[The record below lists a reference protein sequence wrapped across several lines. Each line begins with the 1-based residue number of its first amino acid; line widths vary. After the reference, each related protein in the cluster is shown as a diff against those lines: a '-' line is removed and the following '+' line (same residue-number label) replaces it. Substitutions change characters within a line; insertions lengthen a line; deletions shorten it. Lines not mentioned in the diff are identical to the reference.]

1 MPRSP
6 RLPFTALAIVGL
18 LLAVVGCSS
27 DSTSAPSTIP
37 SPTTTRVVRVDDGV
51 LTIGVLTPQGSAN
64 ADIGQSIRAAVT
76 LAVATINEA
85 GGYNGR
91 NVVLRPADEGVA
103 GVGIDPAIAKLL
115 SEQVDAIV
123 GPASSANALAG
134 LGEIV
139 DAGVVACSPTAS
151 ARLLD
156 DYPDKNLFFR
166 TIPSDSMQALAIAE
180 AVDRTGASRATVT
193 YIDDN
198 YGQGFADSVKA
209 ALAPKGIE
217 QQAVIPY
224 SADNVSI
231 KAAAEKVVEAAT
243 GVIVV
248 IGDATSGPVM
258 LGEIDAQEGNVLPQ
272 YVVNDAMRRP
282 TASAEPMGASL
293 ASRVKGV
300 SPVAYSS
307 DPHFLA
313 QLGATPADPSPYA
326 ANAYD
331 CVNLIALAALA
342 GSSTQP
348 DVIARQIPL
357 VSDGGSPCT
366 SFVDCRDDIAAGS
379 NINYDGPGGTL
390 TLGANGDLVGG
401 GVQPLRVRRRG
412 TRHQHR
418 HRAVQLQRLHMTSS
432 TGVTIPV

>member
-6 RLPFTALAIVGL
+6 RLPFVALATVGL
-18 LLAVVGCSS
+18 LLPAVGCTS
-27 DSTSAPSTIP
+27 DPASAPSTVAP
-37 SPTTTRVVRVDDGV
+37 PTTTPVARVDDGV

-64 ADIGQSIRAAVT
+64 ADIGQAIRAAVT
-76 LAVATINEA
+76 LAVDTINKA
-85 GGYNGR
+85 GGYHGR
-91 NVVLRPADEGVA
+91 NVVLRPADEGVVP
-103 GVGIDPAIAKLL
+103 GGIDPAIAKLL

-123 GPASSANALAG
+123 GPASSTNALTG
-134 LGEIV
+134 LREIV
-139 DAGVVACSPTAS
+139 DSGVMACSPTAS

-180 AVDRTGASRATVT
+180 AVDRTGASRATIT
-193 YIDDN
+193 YIDDD

-209 ALAPKGIE
+209 ALALKGIE

-231 KAAAEKVVEAAT
+231 KAAAGKVVAAAT

-258 LGEIDAQEGNVLPQ
+258 LGEVDTQERNVLPQ
-272 YVVNDAMRRP
+272 YIVNDAMRRP

-293 ASRVKGV
+293 ASRVRGI

-307 DPHFLA
+307 DAHFLA

-326 ANAYD
+326 ANAFD

-342 GSSTQP
+342 GNSTLP
-348 DVIARQIPL
+348 DVIASEIPS
-357 VSDGGSPCT
+357 VSDSGSPCMT
-366 SFVDCRDDIAAGS
+366 FVDCRDDIAAGS
-379 NINYDGPGGTL
+379 NINYDGPGGAL
-390 TLGANGDLVGG
+390 TIGTDGDLAAAVFDLFGFDDTGRDVNVGT
-401 GVQPLRVRRRG
+401 VRCTLRDC
-412 TRHQHR
+412 
-418 HRAVQLQRLHMTSS
+418 S
-432 TGVTIPV
+432 